1 MINSISGDTDFIKE
15 INNSTF
21 TGFVHSTF
29 SRTFN
34 IKCFENGDL
43 YTIACNRLDNGPNT
57 LIVDIDNMKPMKI
70 ETNDRVFVEENLLYI
85 GDQLTISIDRAGKWE
100 SVLSTY
106 PCNVDILK
114 RNLMKM
120 KDFIN
125 IHGVGGGMKK
135 NIITLNPFEAEVSN
149 MLENRTL
156 LLLNELLNGRISSA
170 LPHAVSLIGLGPG
183 LTPSGD
189 DFLTG
194 LFTIFNM
201 KNSPFYPYRLF
212 CEDVLKKAKTLTND
226 ISYMTLKKAAFG
238 KVRESIISLLNSL
251 LVEDDED
258 LILSLNKLLNIGSS
272 SGTDIAFGIVFGME
286 ATIRAGG
293 KVC

>member
-135 NIITLNPFEAEVSN
+135 NIITLNPFEAEVLN
-149 MLENRTL
+149 MLEKRTL

-212 CEDVLKKAKTLTND
+212 CEDVIKKAKTLTNE

>member
-34 IKCFENGDL
+34 IKCYENGDL

-120 KDFIN
+120 KDIIN

>member
-1 MINSISGDTDFIKE
+1 VINSISGDTDFIKE

-135 NIITLNPFEAEVSN
+135 NIITLNPFEAEVLN